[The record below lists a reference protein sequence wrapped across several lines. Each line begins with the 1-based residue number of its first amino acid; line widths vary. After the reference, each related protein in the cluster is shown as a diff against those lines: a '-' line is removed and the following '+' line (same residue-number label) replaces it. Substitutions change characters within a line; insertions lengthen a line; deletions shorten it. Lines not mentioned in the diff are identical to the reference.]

1 MSVFFFALA
10 IFFFMTLSV
19 LYRPLLYRMVVANK
33 RYDAEEGFAREHEMY
48 FTTSRRASPHTVR
61 RTLARR
67 GAQYFQQRIFRLH
80 GQWIPLHRIRI
91 GFETE
96 EQAEA
101 VDRAIKVYGRTIR
114 HCGKLHSVTALPPRE
129 IPYAR
134 KSRGAKT
141 GKGKRAKGR

>member
-1 MSVFFFALA
+1 MNVLFVALTVFFF
-10 IFFFMTLSV
+10 ITFSV

-33 RYDAEEGFAREHEMY
+33 SYDAEEGFAREHEMY

-80 GQWIPLHRIRI
+80 RQWIPMHRIRI
-91 GFETE
+91 SFETE

-114 HCGKLHSVTALPPRE
+114 HCGKLHSATALPPRE
-129 IPYAR
+129 IPYAKR
-134 KSRGAKT
+134 SRRAKT
-141 GKGKRAKGR
+141 RKGKRP